1 MTTRPGSGVIRF
13 RASWLSFYPE
23 RGLNWE
29 QNWEHAHFRYHVR
42 RSLKTT
48 KPLISQGFRRF
59 SLGAGEETRTLDLLH
74 GKQSL

>member
-29 QNWEHAHFRYHVR
+29 QNWEHAHFRYLVR
-42 RSLKTT
+42 RSLKTQNPRLT
-48 KPLISQGFRRF
+48 PGILRF